1 MSDGFDIVVLG
12 SLHLDI
18 MVTAPRQ
25 PRPGE
30 TLTGSAWSR
39 KPGGKGGNQAV
50 EAARHGAAVAMVG
63 RVGADE
69 FGRHLLEHLAGAGV
83 DARAVSVTDGTGSGM
98 SVALVDATGDYAAVI
113 VSGANT
119 SLAASDLAAAQVLL
133 PGARLLLLQ
142 NEVPEDI
149 NLAAAAGAR
158 RAGVPVLLN
167 AAPARPI
174 PTPLRDVLDILVVN
188 AVEAEQLGAQ
198 PVAGL
203 EGAVEAAGHLLELAP
218 AVIVTVGGAGLAV
231 AGRAGE
237 RFALP
242 AHAVAIASTHGA
254 GDALVG
260 ALAARLAAGDALAEA
275 AAYANAAAALAVA
288 TPPGQPRPA
297 VRELLQ
303 AAPDGAR

>member
-1 MSDGFDIVVLG
+1 MSASFDIVVLG

-30 TLTGSAWSR
+30 TLTGTAWSR

-50 EAARHGAAVAMVG
+50 EAARHGAAVAMIG

-69 FGRHLLEHLAGAGV
+69 FGRHLLGHLADAGV
-83 DARAVSVTDGTGSGM
+83 DTRAVSATDAAGSGM
-98 SVALVDATGDYAAVI
+98 SVAVVDESGDYAAVI
-113 VSGANT
+113 VSGVNAC
-119 SLAASDLAAAQVLL
+119 LGAADLAAAQALL

-142 NEVPEDI
+142 NEVPVDV
-149 NLAAAAGAR
+149 NLAAAAAAR
-158 RAGVPVLLN
+158 RAGARVVLN

-174 PTPLRDVLDILVVN
+174 PGPLRELLDVLVVN
-188 AVEAEQLGAQ
+188 AVEAEQLGAR
-198 PVAGL
+198 PAPGL
-203 EGAVEAAGHLLELAP
+203 EAAAEAARHLLELAP
-218 AVIVTVGGAGLAV
+218 VVIVTAGGAGLAV
-231 AGRAGE
+231 AGRDGE
-237 RFALP
+237 GFALP
-242 AHAVAIASTHGA
+242 AQAVAVAGTHGA